1 MIVQNSFNESGID
14 RMKTKIIITTM
25 LVLTLLLL
33 MPSIPAVQQ
42 KTVEYGFK
50 QNIQEKLETITLDDL
65 KDIDVLDGLKHPI
78 LYYIFI
84 SVLYIRDLKM
94 VFNFIMLE
102 LCTETGFYDID
113 IIYPILFLIFAI
125 RFLTNYYFY
134 TCWAVFWGYLSIIL
148 EWNWGSTP

>member
-1 MIVQNSFNESGID
+1 MG
-14 RMKTKIIITTM
+14 KKILIGSM

-33 MPSIPAVQQ
+33 MPSIPAIQQ